1 MPDRRTV
8 LQSPLSAA
16 ALIGTRS
23 IASEVQPDRQVRV
36 RNVKDFGAKGDGIT
50 DDTEAFNRATRADDP
65 WSWEM
70 LASIIVPAG
79 RYRIDGTVFLR
90 KGQSLIGDGLST
102 YIDAAKGTG
111 SVFIMGRRR
120 GGARGVED
128 PGGLPVRVEKFIG
141 LGGVA
146 DQGFVFAAIPG
157 FQISALFLTAVGIGI
172 EIEGA
177 DGIISDVEVDQCLS
191 AIQIRKSQNVVLTN
205 LNFYVANYGI
215 SFLENCNDISVSNS
229 VFCYT
234 KYATVLFGDKCENI
248 RSISITGCTFTN
260 NIPYKT
266 FSGYIYTRASNS
278 DLLVN
283 GCIFR
288 NAPGYA
294 INQDAGTNVQ
304 IMLRNCIFDGMRSRQ
319 DYNQSL
325 NSKGIRTGQG
335 KFLISDCVFQNLGEA
350 VRVYPH
356 LVALELDGGS
366 FDEIDGVPFA
376 FENGA
381 TGPVSIRAV
390 RGIPVVH
397 SSAAGH
403 EVVLPYMGA
412 STRLQLTVN
421 AQAMNAPILAAH
433 LSIVCDEQGAIANE
447 VWSSGR
453 GASASVAVIP
463 ASVRNGRIHLSLDAR
478 RYGAASPCVE
488 MDACC

>member
-8 LQSPLSAA
+8 LQSPLTAA

-23 IASEVQPDRQVRV
+23 TASEVRMDAKVRV

-111 SVFIMGRRR
+111 SVFIMGRQR
-120 GGARGVED
+120 GGLRGVED

-146 DQGFVFAAIPG
+146 DQGFIFAAIPG

-191 AIQIRKSQNVVLTN
+191 AIQIRKSQNIVMTN

-234 KYATVLFGDKCENI
+234 KYATILLGDNCANI
-248 RSISITGCTFTN
+248 QAISITGCTFTN

-266 FSGYIYTRASNS
+266 FSGYIYVRAIDS

-283 GCIFR
+283 GCTFR
-288 NAPGYA
+288 NAPGFA
-294 INQDAGTNVQ
+294 VNQDAGTNVQ
-304 IMLRNCIFDGMRSRQ
+304 IVLQGCIFDGMRSRS

-325 NSKGIRTGQG
+325 TAKGIRTGQG
-335 KFLISDCVFQNLGEA
+335 KFVITDCIFKNLQEA
-350 VRVYPH
+350 VRISPH
-356 LVALELDGGS
+356 LVAMQIDGGS
-366 FDEIDGVPFA
+366 FDKIDATRLA
-376 FENGA
+376 FENG
-381 TGPVSIRAV
+381 GVGSVSIRAARGLPDV
-390 RGIPVVH
+390 R
-397 SSAAGH
+397 SSPAGH
-403 EVVLPYMGA
+403 NVVLPYMGA
-412 STRLQLTVN
+412 STRLQVTVN
-421 AQAMNAPILAAH
+421 SRAAGAPVLAAQ
-433 LSIVCDEQGAIANE
+433 LSVVCDEQGVIAQE
-447 VWSSGR
+447 AWSSGR
-453 GASASVAVIP
+453 GNNAPVSTIP
-463 ASVRNGRIHLSLDAR
+463 ASVKDGAIHLLLDPR
-478 RYGAASPCVE
+478 RYGAVPPGVE
-488 MDACC
+488 VDAFC